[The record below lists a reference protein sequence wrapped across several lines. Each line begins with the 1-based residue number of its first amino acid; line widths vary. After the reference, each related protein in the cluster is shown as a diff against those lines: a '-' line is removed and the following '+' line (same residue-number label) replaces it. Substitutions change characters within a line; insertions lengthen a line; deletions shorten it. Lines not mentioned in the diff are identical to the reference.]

1 MTMVISNSLFC
12 NASEIQKDIDE
23 EIEMSRLDKYI
34 SKQYYNKEDQ
44 LVYSCKN
51 DFKKETI
58 LELFN
63 EIKLKFPSN
72 IKINDF

>member
-1 MTMVISNSLFC
+1 MTMVISNSLYY
-12 NASEIQKDIDE
+12 NASEIQKDVDE